1 MFSNVEL
8 FAQRRYIMPLD
19 FRGMLYVTDRLAELG
34 IAVAVTLAVTLG
46 IALIIIRVHLED
58 EH

>member
-1 MFSNVEL
+1 ML
-8 FAQRRYIMPLD
+8 LD

-34 IAVAVTLAVTLG
+34 IAVAVTFAVTLG
-46 IALIIIRVHLED
+46 IALIIIRAHLED